1 MNLEVYEQG
10 GTMMFFA
17 TLTGLVSIALLTFI
31 LVRYSKNKSILIKGM
46 ILLLCLSTLPAP
58 LSTLF
63 VTVQTSIIYT
73 QVFISSPLLVFVPY
87 LLLAMIQLDYYLV
100 CKKQDYNKFVVLSF
114 MIFMIS
120 CTLQQFFNLPYF
132 AYFYIT

>member
-63 VTVQTSIIYT
+63 ATVQTSIIYT
-73 QVFISSPLLVFVPY
+73 
-87 LLLAMIQLDYYLV
+87 
-100 CKKQDYNKFVVLSF
+100 
-114 MIFMIS
+114 
-120 CTLQQFFNLPYF
+120 
-132 AYFYIT
+132 